1 MACIFLSLIFLSFL
15 DAGAAPLV
23 VYCRDL
29 FPHVVGNSSEFLLIE
44 AADIGV
50 NVNGHRPLGS

>member
-1 MACIFLSLIFLSFL
+1 LYLSVSNLS
-15 DAGAAPLV
+15 P
-23 VYCRDL
+23 
-29 FPHVVGNSSEFLLIE
+29 EFLPIE